1 MTNMHPP
8 GQRGEEFGSEQR
20 VLHLATVS
28 KKGAVHITN
37 QTISNM
43 LRFIVSI
50 WARWT
55 YILRKEHE
63 WSARVAERNAKMTRE
78 MIAELTKEADEI
90 QDRYEKK

>member
-1 MTNMHPP
+1 
-8 GQRGEEFGSEQR
+8 
-20 VLHLATVS
+20 
-28 KKGAVHITN
+28 
-37 QTISNM
+37 M